1 MNTSKKTTYFIFL
14 FLLRKNPDPLS
25 FDQKTIWVCTYICI
39 PSTVIPWSQIN
50 ILPLELDSCF
60 SGWQNQGRCCN
71 MDEKVFVKFS
81 KCTLRGDTEKYT
93 VNR

>member
-1 MNTSKKTTYFIFL
+1 MNTSKKKQLTSSFSL
-14 FLLRKNPDPLS
+14 SWEKNPDPLS
-25 FDQKTIWVCTYICI
+25 FDQKTIWVSTYICI

-60 SGWQNQGRCCN
+60 SGWQNQGRCCY

-81 KCTLRGDTEKYT
+81 KCILRSGTE
-93 VNR
+93 VHSQ